1 MGQPALAAD
10 ARFNSFENRQEHREE
25 LDRLIGQWTSR
36 FEPHEIERT
45 LQAAGVPASA
55 LQNAADLYNDAQ
67 LHARRL
73 FVEVPHPT
81 LEKTWVEDSRFKLSR
96 TAAEVRRAAP
106 TLGQH
111 NQFVLETILGYGE
124 ERINELVIE
133 GVLG

>member
-1 MGQPALAAD
+1 MKQPALAAD
-10 ARFNSFENRQEHREE
+10 DRFNSFENRQKHRDE
-25 LDRLIGQWTSR
+25 LDGLIAQWTSA
-36 FEPHEIERT
+36 FEAHETERT
-45 LQAAGVPASA
+45 LQAVGVPASA

-67 LHARRL
+67 LHTRGH

-81 LEKTWVEDSRFKLSR
+81 LAKTWVENSRFKLSR
-96 TAAEVRRAAP
+96 TEAEVRRAAP

>member
-1 MGQPALAAD
+1 V
-10 ARFNSFENRQEHREE
+10 EN
-25 LDRLIGQWTSR
+25 
-36 FEPHEIERT
+36 
-45 LQAAGVPASA
+45 
-55 LQNAADLYNDAQ
+55 
-67 LHARRL
+67 
-73 FVEVPHPT
+73 
-81 LEKTWVEDSRFKLSR
+81 SRFKLSR